1 MQPINFDET
10 LEAIIKKDTRYHRE
24 AYLFLREAL
33 DYTQKMVTKGGKE
46 EMHHVTG
53 QELLAGIRD
62 FALQQFGPM
71 AMIVLAEWGV
81 TTCEDF
87 GELVFNMV
95 DASLLAKTETDQRE
109 DFKGGYEFD
118 EAFRQPFLPK
128 VAQAR
133 RPVAEPKSTQV

>member
-10 LEAIIKKDTRYHRE
+10 LDAIIKKDPRYRRE

-33 DYTQKMVTKGGKE
+33 DYTQKMVKKGGKE

-71 AMIVLAEWGV
+71 AMIVLSEWGV

-87 GELVFNMV
+87 GELVFNMI
-95 DASLLAKTETDQRE
+95 DASLLAKTEKDRRE
-109 DFKGGYEFD
+109 DFKGGYWFH
-118 EAFRQPFLPK
+118 EAFRRPFLPK
-128 VAQAR
+128 VEER
-133 RPVAEPKSTQV
+133 PPPVAEPKTPQV